1 MKSITRIWRGVVVS
15 VVSAALLLG
24 CLPITAKPALAAPVS
39 EEIIWNS
46 RVITRMYLY
55 PRDEYEDTANGI
67 TVTDNDSRG
76 GHWSGEAIQVTGG
89 GGYEFSIANAK
100 FTKIVINFGSLE
112 TNFGSFPGWTLGTG
126 TLTWTGSSSTVN
138 LDNTD
143 YDTIKKVSSVVFTIE
158 YEPGTITASAT
169 GYEGTFDG
177 QARGI
182 TVNVSEPAS
191 GYTVKYGMAADSC
204 VFNSSPTF
212 TDVGTYTVYYQ
223 VTAPRCNPATGSA
236 TVVINEPAGTRVTWD
251 SSVISNIELDDYGE
265 YFEDTANDIVLLQD
279 GGGDWYQTCICMI
292 QASYMFSCAEGY
304 HFTSITI
311 AYNDGEYEGP
321 GTLGEGWVR
330 SDMSFVWT
338 GSANTCSFVD
348 DPAYVW
354 GVYDITFY
362 IEADPA
368 GTIEATATGF
378 DGVYDGEEHGI
389 SVNVT
394 EPAEG
399 ATVLYGTEEDIYD
412 LDESPTYCEVGT
424 YTVYYQVSAE
434 GYEPLHGS
442 ATVTIRDD
450 GGDPAAEARANLTI
464 LVEMADAFRNEWEE
478 ELPDD
483 LYEAILDAEVAAM
496 AVLDNESATAEQLN
510 AAADN
515 LTYALAKGIE
525 YIVDH
530 DDSEPE
536 LTPEQRTRLCVINFV
551 ENLYDHTFGRPFDES
566 GRDSWVR
573 LIMEQGG
580 TGTQVARGFLGSA
593 EFSGMNLDDE
603 GFVRALYSALF
614 NRVPEA
620 EEVAVWTNALASG
633 ATREDVV
640 NAFFETPEWAR
651 VCAYYHV
658 NV

>member
-24 CLPITAKPALAAPVS
+24 CLPITAKLALAAPVS
-39 EEIIWNS
+39 EQVMWS
-46 RVITRMYLY
+46 RNAISRIFLY
-55 PRDEYEDTANGI
+55 QSASKYEDTANGI

-76 GHWSGEAIQVTGG
+76 AHWSGNNIQVTGG
-89 GGYEFSIANAK
+89 GGYEFSVSDAQ
-100 FTKIVINFGSLE
+100 FTKIVINFGELDE
-112 TNFGSFPGWTLGTG
+112 KRGSFPGWTLDTN
-126 TLTWTGSSSTVN
+126 TLTWTGSSATVN
-138 LDNTD
+138 LDNTTRE
-143 YDTIKKVSSVVFTIE
+143 TIKSVSSIVFTIE

-169 GYEGTFDG
+169 GYEGTYDG
-177 QARGI
+177 QSHGI

-251 SSVISNIELDDYGE
+251 FSVINDIYLHDYGE
-265 YFEDTANDIVLLQD
+265 YFEDTANGILLFQD
-279 GGGDWYQTCICMI
+279 GGGEWMGPLICMD
-292 QASYMFSCAEGY
+292 QASFMFICYEG
-304 HFTSITI
+304 HFTSIVIT
-311 AYNDGEYEGP
+311 YTESEEPSTGE
-321 GTLGEGWVR
+321 LGEGWVR
-330 SDMSFVWT
+330 YGKSFVWSGSSDT
-338 GSANTCSFVD
+338 SSFIDGSAYID
-348 DPAYVW
+348 
-354 GVYDITFY
+354 GVSNITFY

-399 ATVLYGTEEDIYD
+399 ATVLYGTEEGVYT
-412 LDESPTYCEVGT
+412 LDESPAYSDIGT

-434 GYEPLHGS
+434 GYEPLEGS
-442 ATVTIRDD
+442 ATVAIRED
-450 GGDPAAEARANLTI
+450 GDDPAAARENLMI
-464 LVEMADAFRNEWEE
+464 LVEFADAFRDEWGDQ
-478 ELPDD
+478 LPDD
-483 LYEAILDAEVAAM
+483 IYEDILDAEVAALT
-496 AVLDNESATAEQLN
+496 VLDNESATAEQLN

-525 YIVDH
+525 YIMDH
-530 DDSEPE
+530 NDGEPE

-551 ENLYDHTFGRPFDES
+551 ENLYIHTLGRPFDVS
-566 GRDSWVR
+566 GRDTWVS
-573 LIMEQGG
+573 LIMDQGG
-580 TGTQVARGFLGSA
+580 TGTDVARGFLGSA
-593 EFSGMNLDDE
+593 EFGGLNLDDE

-614 NRVPEA
+614 NRTPSDA
-620 EEVAVWTNALASG
+620 EVSTWTTALASG
-633 ATREDVV
+633 VTRAEVIDS
-640 NAFFETPEWAR
+640 FFASPEWAST
-651 VCAYYHV
+651 CAYYRV
-658 NV
+658 NI